1 MNPMDTPEQLEA
13 HLLEQLRSQQW
24 RAGQRLPTERELS
37 ASSGLGRAS
46 VRRVLGRLKDRGL
59 ISQTVG
65 SGTYVTPDAARV
77 LAQEQADAPTSSASV
92 AATAISPAELMNAR
106 MVLEPA
112 IVDMVVLH
120 ARAQDFER
128 MLECCDR
135 AEAATALEDFE
146 YWDGR
151 LHEVIAE
158 AAHNAFILSVFRLMT
173 QARNQAEWG
182 QLKRKSV
189 TPQRRLDYQREH
201 RALVEA
207 LVERDAARAREV
219 CLAHLTR
226 VRHNMMGY

>member
-1 MNPMDTPEQLEA
+1 MTPSQTPEQLED
-13 HLLEQLRSQQW
+13 HLLDQLRSQHW
-24 RAGQRLPTERELS
+24 RAGHRLPTERELS

-46 VRRVLGRLKDRGL
+46 VRRVLRRLKERGL

-65 SGTYVTPDAARV
+65 SGTYVT
-77 LAQEQADAPTSSASV
+77 ADAPRLLAQAPAEGVVPAS
-92 AATAISPAELMNAR
+92 AISPAELMNAR

-112 IVDMVVLH
+112 IIEMVVLH
-120 ARAQDFER
+120 AHAQDFER
-128 MLECCDR
+128 MFECCDR
-135 AEAATALEDFE
+135 AEAASALEDFE

-158 AAHNAFILSVFRLMT
+158 AAHNAVILSVFRQMT

-182 QLKRKSV
+182 QLKRRSV
-189 TPQRRLDYQREH
+189 TPERRLQYQREH
-201 RALVEA
+201 RALAQA
-207 LVERDAARAREV
+207 LFERDASRAREV

>member
-1 MNPMDTPEQLEA
+1 MSVPQTPEQLEA

-24 RAGQRLPTERELS
+24 RAGQRLPTERALS
-37 ASSGLGRAS
+37 DASGLGRS
-46 VRRVLGRLKDRGL
+46 GVRRVLQRLKERGL

-65 SGTYVTPDAARV
+65 SGTYVTEDAARL
-77 LAQEQADAPTSSASV
+77 LAQAPTPAQV
-92 AATAISPAELMNAR
+92 QAGAVSPAELMNAR

-112 IVDMVVLH
+112 IIDMVVLH
-120 ARAQDFER
+120 ARAQDFEQ

-146 YWDGR
+146 HWDGR
-151 LHEVIAE
+151 LHELIAE
-158 AAHNAFILSVFRLMT
+158 SAHNPVILSVFRQMT

-182 QLKRKSV
+182 QLKRRSV
-189 TPQRRLDYQREH
+189 TPERRLEYQREH

-207 LVERDAARAREV
+207 LIERDAGRAREV